1 MELPFPRGLV
11 VSCQAQPDEPLF
23 GSAMMA
29 RMAAAAE
36 AGGAVAIRANT
47 PEDVRAIREAV
58 SLPVIGIHKVVYPDS
73 EVYITPTLAEVD
85 ALLAAGAQI
94 VSLDATD
101 RPRPEGAQLESLVS
115 RIHAQGR
122 LAMADIAT
130 LAEAER
136 AERLGFD
143 LVATTLS
150 GYTAETR
157 HRALPDLDL
166 VADAAR
172 RLHVPLLAEGH
183 VSTPAD
189 LVACLRRGAYAVV
202 VGTAITR
209 PQVIT
214 HRFVEAFS
222 QWSKLAGARP
232 R

>member
-1 MELPFPRGLV
+1 MVLPFPRGLV

-23 GSAMMA
+23 GAAIMA
-29 RMAAAAE
+29 RMAVAAA

-47 PEDVRAIREAV
+47 PDDVRAIRGAV
-58 SLPVIGIHKVVYPDS
+58 ALPVIAIHKVVYPDS
-73 EVYITPTLAEVD
+73 PVYITPTRTEVD
-85 ALLAAGAQI
+85 ALLAAGAE
-94 VSLDATD
+94 VLSLDATD
-101 RPRPEGAQLESLVS
+101 RSRPGGARLEDLVD
-115 RIHAQGR
+115 RIHAADR

-150 GYTAETR
+150 GYTDATR
-157 HRALPDLDL
+157 ARPLPDLDL
-166 VADAAR
+166 VADCCR
-172 RLHVPLLAEGH
+172 RLRVPVLAEGQ

-189 LVACLRRGAYAVV
+189 LVACFRRGAYAVV

-214 HRFVEAFS
+214 RRFVEAFH
-222 QWSKLAGARP
+222 QWSGTAGAPP